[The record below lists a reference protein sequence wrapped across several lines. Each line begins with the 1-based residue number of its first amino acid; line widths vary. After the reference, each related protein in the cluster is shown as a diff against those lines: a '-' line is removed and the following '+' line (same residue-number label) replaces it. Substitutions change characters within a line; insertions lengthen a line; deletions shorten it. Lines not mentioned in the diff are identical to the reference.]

1 MGLLT
6 QWVAYGDQKR
16 YTGYLARQERAE
28 TPLPAVIVVQEI
40 WGVDAHIRDVTERFA
55 RAGFAA
61 FAPDLYADDGVR
73 PEELSDERIEAFKR
87 FRDRL
92 PPQVWQNEQ
101 ARNAELDKLP
111 EEERE
116 IIGATHRRLFGGMAR
131 HMPAYAEKL
140 AAAARFLREEC
151 DASRGSK
158 VGVVGFCMGGALAG
172 QLACRDRELSGAV
185 IFYGDAPQREQL
197 AHIVCP
203 VLGFYGAL
211 DGRITA
217 QVPAFSEAMKEFGKS
232 FEYRIYEGAPHAFFN
247 DTRSF
252 YHARASR
259 DAFARTLGFLNE
271 CLG

>member
-158 VGVVGFCMGGALAG
+158 VGVVGFYMGARVRSSAYTSLR
-172 QLACRDRELSGAV
+172 CKFSGLRASANNA
-185 IFYGDAPQREQL
+185 FRSHSARSRCATGT
-197 AHIVCP
+197 
-203 VLGFYGAL
+203 
-211 DGRITA
+211 DGR
-217 QVPAFSEAMKEFGKS
+217 
-232 FEYRIYEGAPHAFFN
+232 R
-247 DTRSF
+247 
-252 YHARASR
+252 
-259 DAFARTLGFLNE
+259 
-271 CLG
+271 